1 VGDQRRQVGHRLDG
15 PGLRDSNESV
25 RVEVVSEQERR
36 VVVGRR
42 EQARAAVVEQVA
54 LVDRLQPERVPLLGQ
69 GREDRLG
76 LALAVRPKRLRPE
89 LALGG
94 RLLRDR
100 PPEVE
105 RYNQVASSFVQ

>member
-1 VGDQRRQVGHRLDG
+1 VGYQRRQVGDRFDG
-15 PGLRDSNESV
+15 PGLRDPDESV
-25 RVEVVSEQERR
+25 RVEVVAEQERG

-100 PPEVE
+100 PPDIQG
-105 RYNQVASSFVQ
+105 YSQPASSFVQ